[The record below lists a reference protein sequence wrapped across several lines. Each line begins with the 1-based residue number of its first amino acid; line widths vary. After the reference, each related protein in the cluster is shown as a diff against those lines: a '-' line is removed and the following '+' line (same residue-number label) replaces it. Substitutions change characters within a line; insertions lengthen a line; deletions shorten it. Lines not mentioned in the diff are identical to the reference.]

1 MTRTR
6 EPYRVRAGNV
16 AQGNHHRRGMRQMS
30 VQFDEE
36 TYQVIYA
43 RAVAAGTSFGEQV
56 RLLVEWGLEADEKA

>member
-6 EPYRVRAGNV
+6 EPYRVQPQNV
-16 AQGNHHRRGMRQMS
+16 AGGCHHRRGMRQMS

-36 TYQVIYA
+36 TYQVIHA
-43 RAVAAGTSFGEQV
+43 RAVAAGTGFGEQV